1 MKLDFENQADDVR
14 IELIPLIDVV
24 FCILIFFIL
33 ASLQLTRQQAISIN
47 LPQSSTSA
55 LQTRKSLIV
64 SIDSAGTIYVDQQPV
79 TQDNLYYTMQGF
91 EQENPE
97 GLMVLYADRSA
108 TYDSVIQL
116 LDLMR
121 SVGGDRVALATQQPQ
136 SGGGSPLI
144 PGFPADGNF
153 APPGGNLGLPGVPTT
168 PDAPID
174 PFADPDLSAPGS
186 TAPGIES
193 DLNAPGGFSIPD
205 ETGLDLPG
213 GSTEAPLKT
222 PAASGTDSEAAPPGL
237 NDLLNDDLTFE
248 E

>member
-55 LQTRKSLIV
+55 LQTQKSLIV

-91 EQENPE
+91 QQENPD

-116 LDLMR
+116 LDKMR
-121 SVGGDRVALATQQPQ
+121 SIGGDRVALATQQPRPG
-136 SGGGSPLI
+136 SGQPLI
-144 PGFPADGNF
+144 PGLSPGGAVS
-153 APPGGNLGLPGVPTT
+153 PPGSELGLPGV
-168 PDAPID
+168 PID
-174 PFADPDLSAPGS
+174 PFADPSF
-186 TAPGIES
+186 TAPGG
-193 DLNAPGGFSIPD
+193 AVPGIDPGLDSSGFSIPD
-205 ETGLDLPG
+205 ETGLG
-213 GSTEAPLKT
+213 GLDDPAVAPSDSS
-222 PAASGTDSEAAPPGL
+222 AGSEASPPGFQQL
-237 NDLLNDDLTFE
+237 FDDPTLGQ
-248 E
+248 

>member
-55 LQTRKSLIV
+55 LQTQKSLIV

-91 EQENPE
+91 QKENPD

-116 LDLMR
+116 LDKMR
-121 SVGGDRVALATQQPQ
+121 SIGGDRVALATQQPQ
-136 SGGGSPLI
+136 PGSGQPLI
-144 PGFPADGNF
+144 PGLPDGTVV
-153 APPGGNLGLPGVPTT
+153 PPGAGLGLPGVP
-168 PDAPID
+168 D
-174 PFADPDLSAPGS
+174 PFANPGLADPSLTPGLEGFGLDGQTAPPSNPFDPGALAPGGA
-186 TAPGIES
+186 APGI
-193 DLNAPGGFSIPD
+193 DTFG
-205 ETGLDLPG
+205 
-213 GSTEAPLKT
+213 
-222 PAASGTDSEAAPPGL
+222 
-237 NDLLNDDLTFE
+237 DDLTLE

>member
-121 SVGGDRVALATQQPQ
+121 SVGGERVALATQQPQ
-136 SGGGSPLI
+136 PGSGQPLI
-144 PGFPADGNF
+144 PGLNPQGTVV
-153 APPGGNLGLPGVPTT
+153 PPQAGDSFPGVPVVPGTG
-168 PDAPID
+168 AVND
-174 PFADPDLSAPGS
+174 PFADPGLVSPPGASPFDAPGLGDS
-186 TAPGIES
+186 SFDATP
-193 DLNAPGGFSIPD
+193 PGGAVAPD
-205 ETGLDLPG
+205 
-213 GSTEAPLKT
+213 
-222 PAASGTDSEAAPPGL
+222 ASSNAGFDEL
-237 NDLLNDDLTFE
+237 LLNGDLTPGE
-248 E
+248 

>member
-1 MKLDFENQADDVR
+1 MKLDFENRADDVR
-14 IELIPLIDVV
+14 IDLIPLIDVV

-55 LQTRKSLIV
+55 LQTQKSLIV
-64 SIDSAGTIYVDQQPV
+64 SIDSSGTVYVDQQPV

-91 EQENPE
+91 SKENPE

-136 SGGGSPLI
+136 PDSGQPLI
-144 PGFPADGNF
+144 PGLA
-153 APPGGNLGLPGVPTT
+153 PGGAAQPPSGEGLGFPLAPSTPGLSDP
-168 PDAPID
+168 AAD
-174 PFADPDLSAPGS
+174 PFADPAFIAPSGS
-186 TAPGIES
+186 DPSLDSPG
-193 DLNAPGGFSIPD
+193 A
-205 ETGLDLPG
+205 
-213 GSTEAPLKT
+213 EAPNGSDDL
-222 PAASGTDSEAAPPGL
+222 GGDDSVPPLLQDDPGL
-237 NDLLNDDLTFE
+237 LP
-248 E
+248 

>member
-55 LQTRKSLIV
+55 LQTQKSLIV

-91 EQENPE
+91 QKENPD

-116 LDLMR
+116 LDKMR
-121 SVGGDRVALATQQPQ
+121 SIGGDRVALATQQPQ
-136 SGGGSPLI
+136 PGSGQPLI
-144 PGFPADGNF
+144 PGLTPDG
-153 APPGGNLGLPGVPTT
+153 AVVPPGAGFGFPGVPVT
-168 PDAPID
+168 PGAPID
-174 PFADPDLSAPGS
+174 PFANPGTVDPGLAPGLEGFGLDGQAVPGNPLDPGA
-186 TAPGIES
+186 TAPGG
-193 DLNAPGGFSIPD
+193 LAPAPD
-205 ETGLDLPG
+205 PFNPD
-213 GSTEAPLKT
+213 
-222 PAASGTDSEAAPPGL
+222 
-237 NDLLNDDLTFE
+237 TFDE
-248 E
+248 

>member
-1 MKLDFENQADDVR
+1 MKLDFENRADDVR

-64 SIDSAGTIYVDQQPV
+64 SIDSAGTIYVDQQPFS
-79 TQDNLYYTMQGF
+79 QERLFNQMQGF
-91 EQENPE
+91 KQANPE

-121 SVGGDRVALATQQPQ
+121 SVGGDRVALATQQPPADDGQ
-136 SGGGSPLI
+136 SLI
-144 PGFPADGNF
+144 PGFSPGGVGL
-153 APPGGNLGLPGVPTT
+153 PPGGNLGLPSIPGVTGT
-168 PDAPID
+168 PFD
-174 PFADPDLSAPGS
+174 PFADPDRPGGTTPGDDSGLGNSGLSTPEQ
-186 TAPGIES
+186 TAPS
-193 DLNAPGGFSIPD
+193 
-205 ETGLDLPG
+205 LPG
-213 GSTEAPLKT
+213 TVPPADLEGGAETESPQ
-222 PAASGTDSEAAPPGL
+222 PSL
-237 NDLLNDDLTFE
+237 NDLLNPGQ
-248 E
+248 